1 MADIFGAVANKYR
14 NTPSVIVLF
23 IASVVM
29 LLIGINHFVE
39 DTYSS
44 YLGLKSLET
53 AFSMNVQIF
62 DWTYWTMSLAP
73 QIASIIF
80 FYIYLSNTEESGWA
94 LWVSLLAQVIDF
106 FADVWYRSNGVIF
119 QDGKVAIISILLTFG
134 YFTLG
139 SEVFVTVG
147 CGLVLKLY
155 APALSNW
162 KEFVKEVKRVKGQF
176 KGQSQTNNFD
186 TSHKSGYKPQH
197 KPNQGKPMNM
207 PMPKDNPVFPMKN
220 QSLPYHPIPMQRK
233 FDDDELE

>member
-1 MADIFGAVANKYR
+1 MADVFSNVANKYK
-14 NTPSVIVLF
+14 NNPSVVVLF
-23 IASVVM
+23 LASVVM
-29 LLIGINHFVE
+29 LLIGINHSVE

-44 YLGLKSLET
+44 YLGLKNLET

-94 LWVSLLAQVIDF
+94 LWVSIIAQAIDF
-106 FADVWYRSNGVIF
+106 FADVWYRSNGTVL
-119 QDGKVAIISILLTFG
+119 QDGKVAIISCLLTFG

-147 CGLVLKLY
+147 SGLVLKLY

-162 KEFVKEVKRVKGQF
+162 KEFVKDVKRVKSQF
-176 KGQSQTNNFD
+176 KGEQSQPNF
-186 TSHKSGYKPQH
+186 HPQKSPYKPQH
-197 KPNQGKPMNM
+197 KPQFNNAPQFRPAPKEQPWTQMVRRPDMN
-207 PMPKDNPVFPMKN
+207 DE
-220 QSLPYHPIPMQRK
+220 
-233 FDDDELE
+233 ELE